1 VRSIRHRGLSESFFM
16 SDPAISVEN
25 VNLTLGSGEARAH
38 ILKDICLDV
47 AKGETLALLGPSG
60 SGKSTL
66 LMAMAGLEA
75 PDSGSV
81 RVAGRRIDLMS
92 EDELARF
99 RGAHIGVV
107 FQAFH
112 LIQTLTALENVAIPL
127 ELAGEANAFDRAQ
140 KILAQVGLGAREKHY
155 PSQMSGGEQQRVA
168 LARALVANPSILV
181 ADEPTGNLDQGVG
194 AEIMELIFALNRAR
208 GATLVLVTHDEALAR
223 RCRRI
228 VRLRNGRIESDA
240 AAIQDR
246 ENVGV

>member
-1 VRSIRHRGLSESFFM
+1 M
-16 SDPAISVEN
+16 
-25 VNLTLGSGEARAH
+25 T
-38 ILKDICLDV
+38 
-47 AKGETLALLGPSG
+47 
-60 SGKSTL
+60 
-66 LMAMAGLEA
+66 
-75 PDSGSV
+75 
-81 RVAGRRIDLMS
+81 

-127 ELAGEANAFDRAQ
+127 ELAGEANAFARAQ

-208 GATLVLVTHDEALAR
+208 GATLILVTHDEALAR

-228 VRLRNGRIESDA
+228 VRLRNGRIESDS

>member
-1 VRSIRHRGLSESFFM
+1 M
-16 SDPAISVEN
+16 SDPAISLEN

-81 RVAGRRIDLMS
+81 RITGRRIDLMS

-99 RGAHIGVV
+99 RGSHIGVV

-228 VRLRNGRIESDA
+228 VRLRSGRIESDS

>member
-1 VRSIRHRGLSESFFM
+1 M
-16 SDPAISVEN
+16 SDPAISLEN

-81 RVAGRRIDLMS
+81 RVAGRRIDRMS

-140 KILAQVGLGAREKHY
+140 KILAQVGLGPREKHY
-155 PSQMSGGEQQRVA
+155 PAQMSGGEQQRVA

-228 VRLRNGRIESDA
+228 VRLRSGRIESDS

>member
-1 VRSIRHRGLSESFFM
+1 M
-16 SDPAISVEN
+16 SDPAISLAN
-25 VNLTLGSGEARAH
+25 VNLALGSGVARAQ
-38 ILKDICLDV
+38 ILHDICLDV

-66 LMAMAGLEA
+66 LMVMAGLEA

-81 RVAGRRIDLMS
+81 YVGGRRIDRMD
-92 EDELARF
+92 EDALARF
-99 RGAHIGVV
+99 RGARIGVV

-127 ELAGEANAFDRAQ
+127 ELAGEAGAFERAR
-140 KILAQVGLGAREKHY
+140 KALAQVGLDHRLRHY
-155 PSQMSGGEQQRVA
+155 PAQMSGGEQQRVA

-194 AEIMELIFALNRAR
+194 AEIMELIFALNRAH
-208 GATLVLVTHDEALAR
+208 GSTLVLVTHDEALAS

-228 VRLRNGRIESDA
+228 VRLRNGRIESDSA
-240 AAIQDR
+240 ALQDV
-246 ENVGV
+246 EHAGA